1 MKNII
6 KQLISFILP
15 ITVLIIIPLLIE
27 PDYSLKNIPFLLT
40 GIILMFA
47 GLFIL
52 ILTIS
57 DFIRTG
63 KGTLAPWSPTK
74 KLIMTGIY
82 GYVRNP
88 MIMGVLIVLAG
99 ESVVFLS
106 LNIFIWTIIFF
117 ILNNIFFLIYEEPDL
132 KKRFGDE
139 YREYK
144 RNVPRW
150 IPRIK
155 PFRPGEESIN
165 GSRIQEHPGYP
176 FRSLK

>member
-63 KGTLAPWSPTK
+63 KGTLAPWSP
-74 KLIMTGIY
+74 
-82 GYVRNP
+82 
-88 MIMGVLIVLAG
+88 IMGVLIVLAG